1 MENSDLEDMRASQQI
16 TETEAEE
23 LTQRSRS
30 MMDIN
35 MKLQITAAKAQN
47 KTIDLELRRLEAD
60 QAMEQLSIVQVTMP
74 NAIFL
79 DGDANYPS
87 CSCPRPSTQNAT
99 LSWLSSGSSVSRLKP
114 IWCKPL
120 SKSVSMVNWVRPR
133 PARMIQL
140 WPPAICAT
148 S

>member
-1 MENSDLEDMRASQQI
+1 MRASQQI

-60 QAMEQLSIVQVTMP
+60 QAIEQLSIVQVS
-74 NAIFL
+74 IL
-79 DGDANYPS
+79 G
-87 CSCPRPSTQNAT
+87 
-99 LSWLSSGSSVSRLKP
+99 V
-114 IWCKPL
+114 
-120 SKSVSMVNWVRPR
+120 
-133 PARMIQL
+133 
-140 WPPAICAT
+140 
-148 S
+148 

>member
-1 MENSDLEDMRASQQI
+1 MRASQQI

-60 QAMEQLSIVQVTMP
+60 QAIEQLSIVQVS
-74 NAIFL
+74 ILGVQLLEGLLIVL
-79 DGDANYPS
+79 DVPS
-87 CSCPRPSTQNAT
+87 RSLPFGA
-99 LSWLSSGSSVSRLKP
+99 
-114 IWCKPL
+114 
-120 SKSVSMVNWVRPR
+120 
-133 PARMIQL
+133 
-140 WPPAICAT
+140 
-148 S
+148 

>member
-1 MENSDLEDMRASQQI
+1 MVKNSDLEDMRASQQI

-60 QAMEQLSIVQVTMP
+60 QAIEQLSIVQVT
-74 NAIFL
+74 ILGLELLEGLLIVL
-79 DGDANYPS
+79 DVPS
-87 CSCPRPSTQNAT
+87 RSLPFRA
-99 LSWLSSGSSVSRLKP
+99 
-114 IWCKPL
+114 
-120 SKSVSMVNWVRPR
+120 
-133 PARMIQL
+133 
-140 WPPAICAT
+140 
-148 S
+148 

>member
-1 MENSDLEDMRASQQI
+1 MRASQQI

-60 QAMEQLSIVQVTMP
+60 QAIEQLSIVQVS
-74 NAIFL
+74 ILGVELLEGLLIVL
-79 DGDANYPS
+79 DVPS
-87 CSCPRPSTQNAT
+87 RSLPFRA
-99 LSWLSSGSSVSRLKP
+99 
-114 IWCKPL
+114 
-120 SKSVSMVNWVRPR
+120 
-133 PARMIQL
+133 
-140 WPPAICAT
+140 
-148 S
+148 

>member
-1 MENSDLEDMRASQQI
+1 MVKNSDLEDMRASQQI

-60 QAMEQLSIVQVTMP
+60 QAIEQLSIVQVT
-74 NAIFL
+74 IL
-79 DGDANYPS
+79 DVELLEGLLIVLDVPS
-87 CSCPRPSTQNAT
+87 RSLPFRA
-99 LSWLSSGSSVSRLKP
+99 
-114 IWCKPL
+114 
-120 SKSVSMVNWVRPR
+120 
-133 PARMIQL
+133 
-140 WPPAICAT
+140 
-148 S
+148 

>member
-1 MENSDLEDMRASQQI
+1 MRASQQI

-60 QAMEQLSIVQVTMP
+60 QAMEQLSIVQVTILNP
-74 NAIFL
+74 
-79 DGDANYPS
+79 
-87 CSCPRPSTQNAT
+87 CP
-99 LSWLSSGSSVSRLKP
+99 
-114 IWCKPL
+114 
-120 SKSVSMVNWVRPR
+120 
-133 PARMIQL
+133 
-140 WPPAICAT
+140 
-148 S
+148 

>member
-1 MENSDLEDMRASQQI
+1 MVKNSDLEDMRASQQI

-60 QAMEQLSIVQVTMP
+60 QAIEQLSIVQVT
-74 NAIFL
+74 ILGVELLEGLLIVL
-79 DGDANYPS
+79 DVPS
-87 CSCPRPSTQNAT
+87 RSLPFRA
-99 LSWLSSGSSVSRLKP
+99 
-114 IWCKPL
+114 
-120 SKSVSMVNWVRPR
+120 
-133 PARMIQL
+133 
-140 WPPAICAT
+140 
-148 S
+148 

>member
-1 MENSDLEDMRASQQI
+1 MRASQQI

-60 QAMEQLSIVQVTMP
+60 QAIEQLSIVQV
-74 NAIFL
+74 NIWVL
-79 DGDANYPS
+79 DCWKVY
-87 CSCPRPSTQNAT
+87 
-99 LSWLSSGSSVSRLKP
+99 
-114 IWCKPL
+114 
-120 SKSVSMVNWVRPR
+120 
-133 PARMIQL
+133 
-140 WPPAICAT
+140 
-148 S
+148 

>member
-1 MENSDLEDMRASQQI
+1 MRASQQI

-60 QAMEQLSIVQVTMP
+60 QAIEQLSIVQVT
-74 NAIFL
+74 IL
-79 DGDANYPS
+79 DVELLEGLLIVLDVPS
-87 CSCPRPSTQNAT
+87 RSLPFRA
-99 LSWLSSGSSVSRLKP
+99 
-114 IWCKPL
+114 
-120 SKSVSMVNWVRPR
+120 
-133 PARMIQL
+133 
-140 WPPAICAT
+140 
-148 S
+148 